1 MLPGGYPHDMSIRHP
16 GRESLPRPAS
26 PTDEHPTDV
35 AGTAAPDTAGS
46 ARPPDRTAPATA
58 PPGTTR
64 PTRRRGTP
72 ASWIGWGALSG
83 FLSGV
88 AFIALHS
95 WFAVSAGDGALAPFR
110 TVATIV
116 EGPYPTTT
124 VIGIGMAVHVVLS
137 VVFGLVF
144 AVLLAPLRRRSAG
157 WLAWAGLLF
166 GGVVYLV
173 DFQVLARFVPW
184 FSAFLQGTN
193 QPFELAAHLVFGA
206 VLAALL
212 LLAKPRRTRQ
222 AA

>member
-1 MLPGGYPHDMSIRHP
+1 MSIRHP
-16 GRESLPRPAS
+16 GRESHPRPAS
-26 PTDEHPTDV
+26 ATDEHPTV
-35 AGTAAPDTAGS
+35 VPGTAAPDTTGS

-58 PPGTTR
+58 PPGTAR

-72 ASWIGWGALSG
+72 SSWAGWGALSG
-83 FLSGV
+83 FLAGV

-95 WFAVSAGDGALAPFR
+95 WFAVSAGEDALAPFR

-124 VIGIGMAVHVVLS
+124 VIGIGMAVHAVLS
-137 VVFGLVF
+137 AVFGLIF
-144 AVLLAPLRRRSAG
+144 AALLAPLRRRSAG

-184 FSAFLQGTN
+184 FSAFLLVAN
-193 QPFELAAHLVFGA
+193 QPFELAVHLVFGA

-212 LLAKPRRTRQ
+212 LLAKPRRARRP
-222 AA
+222 AR